1 MTVGKAAAII
11 FVMLLSAALPLGIM
25 AYLHRRGGR
34 WFPFLVGA
42 VTFPLFALGLEQ
54 AVHALVLRS
63 PAGAAISGNIW
74 LAALYGGLAAGA
86 FEELGRFAAFKLV
99 LREHTGRL
107 TALCYG
113 AGHGGIEALLLVGVT
128 MMNNLALLLMAGSG
142 AQLPA
147 EAANAAAQLS
157 ALPAGM
163 FLWAGFERVTAIG
176 LHMANSVL
184 VFAAARRPGRLWLL
198 PAAILTHAL
207 ANFIAVVLNARFSVM
222 ASELAT
228 LAFTALVAALA
239 AGIYRK
245 LPEHA
250 ENP

>member
-1 MTVGKAAAII
+1 MPVGKAAAIL
-11 FVMLLSAALPLGIM
+11 FTMVLAAALPLGIM
-25 AYLHRRGGR
+25 AYLRRRGGK

-42 VTFPLFALGLEQ
+42 AVFPLFALGLEQ

-63 PAGAAISGNIW
+63 PAGAAITGNLW
-74 LAALYGGLAAGA
+74 LYALYGGLAAGV

-99 LREHTGRL
+99 LREQTGRL

-113 AGHGGIEALLLVGVT
+113 AGHGGVEALLLVGVT
-128 MMNNLALLLMAGSG
+128 MLNNLIVLLMANSG

-147 EAANAAAQLS
+147 EAADAAAQL
-157 ALPAGM
+157 AAVPAGM
-163 FLWAGFERVTAIG
+163 FLWSGFERATAIG

-184 VFAAARRPGRLWLL
+184 VFAAARRPGKLWLL

-207 ANFIAVVLNARFSVM
+207 ANFMAVTLNAKVSTA

-228 LAFTALVAALA
+228 LAFTALVIALA
-239 AGIYRK
+239 AVIYKK
-245 LPEHA
+245 LPESE